1 MSVRNRKCGTC
12 RFYQEAQLASS
23 GWCHHPQRKT
33 TSDIMIMVRKNELA
47 CRDEW
52 AHDLWEAKSAQ
63 PETAAAA
70 PGQFGDRKERPATE
84 AEIAAILAANSSA
97 INQQETQSDAGEGA
111 SDIVLS
117 ELGAGP
123 EPNTYVERVEPP
135 REWAQASSRSV
146 EPADSSTKKPDHAT
160 TARGAI
166 IRAREAYRE
175 RSRQVAA
182 RSQEITRLAA
192 SAPQAPLASAAE
204 SDLAEHVPLTPTAGE
219 ASSSVQDQ
227 APEVAAV
234 SPESAEPET
243 DDIVLSSGDVDAAYG
258 SSASA
263 SGSRAFD
270 DSLGLEADRPDWMD
284 DLDEAANSHRAAS
297 RDTHQQAQREAVT
310 AHHQHFEDPFDAPIA
325 AERDRP
331 ASTPSRGAR
340 ADLYDNQGSR
350 ASARADRAAT
360 SEPGDSASRPPSA
373 DRPPYWSASQQK
385 GDRYRE
391 TEEAPLEADLASE
404 QDVAYDNIEN
414 DIVDD
419 LAATADQIE
428 LEAARD
434 WDFDRE
440 PGDEYAADDV
450 VAQDDHQ
457 RDAVIPLRPALSAH
471 LPRICRTCRDFRPA
485 ETGERGWCANQWA
498 FSHRRVVAADEQTPC
513 ESVLGDWW
521 LPADE
526 VWSDAADVSS
536 HGQPTP
542 LLDAWLPEYQE
553 NQPSRRRS

>member
-1 MSVRNRKCGTC
+1 MRNRKCGTC

-63 PETAAAA
+63 PETAAAL
-70 PGQFGDRKERPATE
+70 GQFGDRKERPATE
-84 AEIAAILAANSSA
+84 AEIAAILAANASST
-97 INQQETQSDAGEGA
+97 NQQEAKSEASEVA

-146 EPADSSTKKPDHAT
+146 EPTDTSAKKPDHAT

-175 RSRQVAA
+175 RTRQVAS
-182 RSQEITRLAA
+182 RSQEIARLAA
-192 SAPQAPLASAAE
+192 STPRAPLASTTSDSDHVEDSPLVPAAE
-204 SDLAEHVPLTPTAGE
+204 
-219 ASSSVQDQ
+219 ASAPAHDQ
-227 APEVAAV
+227 APDVVAV
-234 SPESAEPET
+234 SADTLEPET
-243 DDIVLSSGDVDAAYG
+243 DDIVLSSGDVDAAAYG
-258 SSASA
+258 SRAVA
-263 SGSRAFD
+263 SGSGAFAD
-270 DSLGLEADRPDWMD
+270 AHGLESDRPDWMD

-297 RDTHQQAQREAVT
+297 RDSNLVAEREAT
-310 AHHQHFEDPFDAPIA
+310 AARHQRLDDSFEAGRSTRP
-325 AERDRP
+325 EQP
-331 ASTPSRGAR
+331 ASMRPRGSRT
-340 ADLYDNQGSR
+340 DLYGDDER
-350 ASARADRAAT
+350 KTPARTDRAPMG
-360 SEPGDSASRPPSA
+360 EPGESTSRPSYA
-373 DRPPYWSASQQK
+373 DRPHYWSASHQK
-385 GDRYRE
+385 GDHYRPTDE
-391 TEEAPLEADLASE
+391 SHHAESPVDKY
-404 QDVAYDNIEN
+404 DVAYNNI
-414 DIVDD
+414 DLDMVDD
-419 LAATADQIE
+419 IAATADQIE

-434 WDFDRE
+434 WDRD
-440 PGDEYAADDV
+440 GDLDDDYQADDV
-450 VAQDDHQ
+450 VADDIDP
-457 RDAVIPLRPALSAH
+457 RDEVIPLRPTLSAH

-485 ETGERGWCANQWA
+485 ETGDRGWCANQWA
-498 FSHRRVVAADEQTPC
+498 FSHRRVVAADEQAPC

-553 NQPSRRRS
+553 HQPSRRRS